1 MYEHMCPLSTHIW
14 VINMRSRAMDSMPLK
29 VRRSI
34 RKLGRD
40 IGIARRKRR
49 LTMEMM
55 AERSDISVAT
65 YQRVEKGDPSV
76 AFGIYAMA
84 LFALGAGD
92 RIASLIDV
100 VSDDT
105 GLLLEEERLP
115 KRVRV
120 KRVDGGML

>member
-1 MYEHMCPLSTHIW
+1 
-14 VINMRSRAMDSMPLK
+14 MPLK

-92 RIASLIDV
+92 RIASLMDV

-105 GLLLEEERLP
+105 GLLLDEERLP

-120 KRVDGGML
+120 KRTEGGAL